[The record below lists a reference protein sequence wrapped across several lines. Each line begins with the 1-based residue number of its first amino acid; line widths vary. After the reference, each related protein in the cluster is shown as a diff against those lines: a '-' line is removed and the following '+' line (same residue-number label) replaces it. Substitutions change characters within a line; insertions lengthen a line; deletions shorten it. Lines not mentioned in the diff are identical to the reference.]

1 MLYIQCILYY
11 ALSAVGG
18 LLLGWLLFGGKNKEL
33 ESLRQNVNTNRLA
46 LNDALTDL
54 SKFKNQAQSQL
65 ASKDA
70 EISKLKKKPSG
81 LPDIIAKA
89 QESEIKHWKE
99 KANTLEKQLKE
110 SPKSGGG
117 DSKKQ
122 LRHLQTELDVA
133 RHALKVKN
141 KKIEE
146 QKLALTT
153 TPPSTEDAE
162 LAEEYKQLQKRF
174 KKLKKKLKAQVKK
187 QAEVKTVVIKESL
200 DLDKLEKLLEEGK
213 LTTKTKKVSKK
224 KKKKKQK
231 QKAKSDS

>member
-18 LLLGWLLFGGKNKEL
+18 LLLGWLLFGGKRKEL
-33 ESLRQNVNTNRLA
+33 DTLRQSVNTNRLA

-54 SKFKNQAQSQL
+54 SKFKNKAQTEI

-70 EISKLKKKPSG
+70 EISKLKKSPG

-99 KANTLEKQLKE
+99 KASTLEKQLKE
-110 SPKSGGG
+110 APKAGS
-117 DSKKQ
+117 DTKKQ

-133 RHALKVKN
+133 RHALKVKT

-146 QKLALTT
+146 QKLALAN
-153 TPPSTEDAE
+153 PQASSEDVE
-162 LAEEYKQLQKRF
+162 LAEDYKELKKRF
-174 KKLKKKLKAQVKK
+174 KKIKKKLKAQSKK
-187 QAEVKTVVIKESL
+187 QAEIKTVVIKESL